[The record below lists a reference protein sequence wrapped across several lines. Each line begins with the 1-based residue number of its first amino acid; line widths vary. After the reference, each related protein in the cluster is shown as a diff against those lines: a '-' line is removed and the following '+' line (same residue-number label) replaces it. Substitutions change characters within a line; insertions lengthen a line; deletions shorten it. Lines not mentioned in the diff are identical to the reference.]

1 MLNNEHQNTEN
12 SALPKCKSYDRKEIL
27 RECEALAI
35 YIARHGDILKNDN
48 EKDCFKRLTSL
59 VSKCQSN
66 DFIVEDWSNLI
77 EEYAN
82 VSNFT
87 YSNRG
92 VNGRTVLDTWGRTDL
107 KPRKWWKVFRWTP
120 LLFYPKR
127 YQRPLTAALWLLII
141 AIFLQISIGWA
152 SRISDPSL
160 LGKNFLIFFNLVH
173 DLIPLLLP
181 AVWGGIGSCVFL
193 MKRISDKLFKFAY
206 EEARLKGDGTRILLG
221 AIFGILVVQVSFP
234 NHEENLVLG
243 EIGLGP
249 MTAAFVAGLGVKVV
263 YAAFEAVV
271 EGLSKRI
278 SGQNPS
284 NT

>member
-1 MLNNEHQNTEN
+1 MNNKHQNTGN
-12 SALPKCKSYDRKEIL
+12 AALPDCKPYDRNEIL
-27 RECEALAI
+27 EECEALAI
-35 YIARHGDILKNDN
+35 YIARHGDILKDDK
-48 EKDCFKRLTSL
+48 EKECFKRLTSL
-59 VSKCQSN
+59 VSKCQGN
-66 DFIVEDWSNLI
+66 DFTVEDWSNLI

-92 VNGRTVLDTWGRTDL
+92 VNGRTVLDTWGRTEQKSQKL
-107 KPRKWWKVFRWTP
+107 WKIFRWIP
-120 LLFYPKR
+120 PLFYPKR
-127 YQRPLTAALWLLII
+127 YQRPLTVAFWLLII

-160 LGKNFLIFFNLVH
+160 LGKNFLIYFNLVH

-181 AVWGGIGSCVFL
+181 AVWGSIGSCVFL
-193 MKRISDKLFKFAY
+193 MKRISDKLFEYAY

-278 SGQNPS
+278 SGQNSP

>member
-1 MLNNEHQNTEN
+1 MNNKHQNTGN
-12 SALPKCKSYDRKEIL
+12 AALPDCKSYDRNEIL
-27 RECEALAI
+27 KECEALAI
-35 YIARHGDILKNDN
+35 YIARHGDILKDDK
-48 EKDCFKRLTSL
+48 EKECFKRLTSL

-107 KPRKWWKVFRWTP
+107 KPRKWWNVFRWTP

-141 AIFLQISIGWA
+141 AIILHISIGWA

-160 LGKNFLIFFNLVH
+160 LGNNFLILFNLVH

-181 AVWGGIGSCVFL
+181 AVWGSIGSCVFL
-193 MKRISDKLFKFAY
+193 MKRISDKLFEFAY

-278 SGQNPS
+278 SGQNPPS
-284 NT
+284 S

>member
-1 MLNNEHQNTEN
+1 MNNKHQNTEN
-12 SALPKCKSYDRKEIL
+12 SALSKCKSYDRKEIL

-35 YIARHGDILKNDN
+35 YIARHGDILKNDD

-59 VSKCQSN
+59 VCKCQGN
-66 DFIVEDWSNLI
+66 DFTVEDWSNLI

-92 VNGRTVLDTWGRTDL
+92 VNGRTVLDTWGRTEQ
-107 KPRKWWKVFRWTP
+107 KPRKLWKIFRWIP
-120 LLFYPKR
+120 AQFYPKR
-127 YQRPLTAALWLLII
+127 YQRPLTVAIGLLII
-141 AIFLQISIGWA
+141 AIILQISIGWA
-152 SRISDPSL
+152 SRVSDPSL
-160 LGKNFLIFFNLVH
+160 LGKYFFIYFNLVH

-181 AVWGGIGSCVFL
+181 AVWGSIGSCVFL
-193 MKRISDKLFKFAY
+193 MKRIADKLFEYAY